1 MTTDT
6 ARMAIK
12 RAAAAPLASFV
23 LRVSGRPATLRYE
36 LHNVRTGER
45 HRFTTADVLAA
56 FLRLQGVVDE
66 QLLSEGSVDDSRA

>member
-1 MTTDT
+1 MGADT
-6 ARMAIK
+6 ARMATK

-23 LRVSGRPATLRYE
+23 LRVRGRPVTLRYE

-45 HRFTTADVLAA
+45 HCFKKADALAA

-66 QLLSEGSVDDSRA
+66 GLAAPAPADDTHR